1 MRDSITTIDDAVVIE
16 DAISL
21 KQFPPKLRKLGKHLL
36 ESDKPMTVSQACRE
50 LNINRESI
58 GTMIHRAKQNGNDFK
73 AFVDEQS
80 KMILH
85 VGKIGV
91 YKALQEGAV
100 SDSHQD
106 RKLYFQLTG
115 DLKEEANITVNNLTI
130 GINIEGTKPSD
141 TRKPK
146 TVLDINPIIPDKD

>member
-1 MRDSITTIDDAVVIE
+1 MDNSITTRDDTVALE
-16 DAISL
+16 NAISL

-130 GINIEGTKPSD
+130 GINISGARPVDTLRPKGTID
-141 TRKPK
+141 VT
-146 TVLDINPIIPDKD
+146 PIIPKDD